1 MNKVADEEQVVD
13 IENENEQNEQNEKW
27 KLKYKVKN

>member
-27 KLKYKVKN
+27 KLKY

>member
-1 MNKVADEEQVVD
+1 MNKVADEEQEVVD

-27 KLKYKVKN
+27 KLKYKV